1 MKTKKS
7 GILDWWQWVKLSMAD
22 IDWSS
27 EMCITKRTP
36 FSAMGTKEELTKQGG
51 H

>member
-1 MKTKKS
+1 
-7 GILDWWQWVKLSMAD
+7 VKLSMAD